1 MLPARD
7 FGWILLLKAWKA
19 LAPLLVLVVLLVVEM
34 MMKVLSN
41 GVATALCKVL
51 QGQGSARGEREESFK
66 TGFCGKSLLE
76 GEPSTRGQWMPL

>member
-1 MLPARD
+1 MLPA
-7 FGWILLLKAWKA
+7 WILLLKAWKA
-19 LAPLLVLVVLLVVEM
+19 LAPLLVLMVLLMVVEM

-51 QGQGSARGEREESFK
+51 QGQGSARRKREESFK

-76 GEPSTRGQWMPL
+76 GEPSTRGRWMPL